1 MSDDNQLKYLDAI
14 GEAWL
19 DDSGTIHMR
28 LSRTSDGQDL
38 NAVFT
43 YLKTDP
49 NYEKILQHLGGLI
62 PGEKKLVPPWK
73 NELLR

>member
-1 MSDDNQLKYLDAI
+1 MSKDNQLKGSDSI

-19 DDSGTIHMR
+19 DDSGTIHMH

-62 PGEKKLVPPWK
+62 QGEKKLVPPWK
-73 NELLR
+73 NELPR